1 MTKPNNIT
9 IDEKYITLK
18 DSHNSLHRRIVARVG
33 IFGEELI
40 HDIDSGVR
48 KAALEQNPD
57 LIGELIKEHNEVNV
71 TIIYDVFKHM
81 KDIKI
86 EQLEQIIELS
96 QQYNDYLTTNKFPIQ
111 SMHSKYEA
119 ITYNPSSIEK
129 TMNVKQLYEL
139 GVPTWAFDFTPHG
152 IEAIIQAQATIDKYQ
167 LDKSLIDKLLDPN
180 LEPSQIWEIKVQ
192 INKIAIKQ
200 AKTNYMI
207 ERKTM
212 NIFQL
217 DRKKT
222 IDDIIE
228 IRKQAKRG
236 ENVDELIHHPDSMV
250 REFALKHKPALVKE
264 LVPDLDNVK
273 IVEEV
278 FQQMNK
284 IEPNQLKQI
293 INMFTEYLKQHND
306 ERLNLQGM
314 QYKLRALEYE
324 PTIMEKSMDI
334 NQLFDL
340 DIPIWAAELT
350 PFAIKHI
357 LMMKPTVDK
366 ANLGAE
372 YMYPYL
378 NPDLNDGNIMSYT
391 IYLTKK
397 ALAK

>member
-111 SMHSKYEA
+111 
-119 ITYNPSSIEK
+119 K

-200 AKTNYMI
+200 AEDK
-207 ERKTM
+207 
-212 NIFQL
+212 L
-217 DRKKT
+217 HDRK
-222 IDDIIE
+222 E
-228 IRKQAKRG
+228 
-236 ENVDELIHHPDSMV
+236 
-250 REFALKHKPALVKE
+250 
-264 LVPDLDNVK
+264 
-273 IVEEV
+273 
-278 FQQMNK
+278 
-284 IEPNQLKQI
+284 
-293 INMFTEYLKQHND
+293 ND
-306 ERLNLQGM
+306 EYISIR
-314 QYKLRALEYE
+314 
-324 PTIMEKSMDI
+324 
-334 NQLFDL
+334 
-340 DIPIWAAELT
+340 
-350 PFAIKHI
+350 
-357 LMMKPTVDK
+357 
-366 ANLGAE
+366 
-372 YMYPYL
+372 
-378 NPDLNDGNIMSYT
+378 
-391 IYLTKK
+391 
-397 ALAK
+397 

>member
-96 QQYNDYLTTNKFPIQ
+96 QRYNDYLTTNKFPIQ
-111 SMHSKYEA
+111 SMHSKYKA
-119 ITYNPSSIEK
+119 IAYNPSSIEK

-152 IEAIIQAQATIDKYQ
+152 IEAIIQAQAIIDKYQ

-200 AKTNYMI
+200 AEDKLHN
-207 ERKTM
+207 RK
-212 NIFQL
+212 
-217 DRKKT
+217 
-222 IDDIIE
+222 E
-228 IRKQAKRG
+228 
-236 ENVDELIHHPDSMV
+236 
-250 REFALKHKPALVKE
+250 
-264 LVPDLDNVK
+264 
-273 IVEEV
+273 
-278 FQQMNK
+278 
-284 IEPNQLKQI
+284 
-293 INMFTEYLKQHND
+293 ND
-306 ERLNLQGM
+306 EYISIR
-314 QYKLRALEYE
+314 
-324 PTIMEKSMDI
+324 
-334 NQLFDL
+334 
-340 DIPIWAAELT
+340 
-350 PFAIKHI
+350 
-357 LMMKPTVDK
+357 
-366 ANLGAE
+366 
-372 YMYPYL
+372 
-378 NPDLNDGNIMSYT
+378 
-391 IYLTKK
+391 
-397 ALAK
+397 

>member
-1 MTKPNNIT
+1 
-9 IDEKYITLK
+9 
-18 DSHNSLHRRIVARVG
+18 
-33 IFGEELI
+33 
-40 HDIDSGVR
+40 
-48 KAALEQNPD
+48 
-57 LIGELIKEHNEVNV
+57 
-71 TIIYDVFKHM
+71 M
-81 KDIKI
+81 K
-86 EQLEQIIELS
+86 
-96 QQYNDYLTTNKFPIQ
+96 
-111 SMHSKYEA
+111 
-119 ITYNPSSIEK
+119 
-129 TMNVKQLYEL
+129 
-139 GVPTWAFDFTPHG
+139 
-152 IEAIIQAQATIDKYQ
+152 
-167 LDKSLIDKLLDPN
+167 
-180 LEPSQIWEIKVQ
+180 
-192 INKIAIKQ
+192 
-200 AKTNYMI
+200 
-207 ERKTM
+207 
-212 NIFQL
+212 IFQL
-217 DRKKT
+217 DRKKAT
-222 IDDIIE
+222 TDIIE

-250 REFALKHKPALVKE
+250 REFALQHKPDLVRE

-391 IYLTKK
+391 IYLTKT

>member
-1 MTKPNNIT
+1 MPKPNNIT

-200 AKTNYMI
+200 AEDKL
-207 ERKTM
+207 
-212 NIFQL
+212 Q
-217 DRKKT
+217 DRK
-222 IDDIIE
+222 E
-228 IRKQAKRG
+228 
-236 ENVDELIHHPDSMV
+236 
-250 REFALKHKPALVKE
+250 
-264 LVPDLDNVK
+264 
-273 IVEEV
+273 
-278 FQQMNK
+278 
-284 IEPNQLKQI
+284 
-293 INMFTEYLKQHND
+293 ND
-306 ERLNLQGM
+306 EYISIR
-314 QYKLRALEYE
+314 
-324 PTIMEKSMDI
+324 
-334 NQLFDL
+334 
-340 DIPIWAAELT
+340 
-350 PFAIKHI
+350 
-357 LMMKPTVDK
+357 
-366 ANLGAE
+366 
-372 YMYPYL
+372 
-378 NPDLNDGNIMSYT
+378 
-391 IYLTKK
+391 
-397 ALAK
+397 